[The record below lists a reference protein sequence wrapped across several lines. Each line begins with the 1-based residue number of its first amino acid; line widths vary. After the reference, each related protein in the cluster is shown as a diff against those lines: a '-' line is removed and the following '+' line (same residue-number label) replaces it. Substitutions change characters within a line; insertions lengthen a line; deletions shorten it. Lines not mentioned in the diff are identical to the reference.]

1 FGPTS
6 CPKFDVPR
14 MKTLKTTLLAMVLL
28 FTVASCS
35 KNEEVLV
42 EEANYSVDLNLA
54 RETDWEMANEVLA
67 VINEHRRSIGRAPIK
82 RDQQYASAFAVEHT
96 KYMINK
102 KVINH
107 DNFAARSRGLKDRG
121 AQAVAENVAMGY
133 TTAENVVNAWLNS
146 PAHRDVIEGNY
157 THSGFGI
164 IMDDNGNYYYTQL
177 FYRK

>member
-1 FGPTS
+1 
-6 CPKFDVPR
+6 
-14 MKTLKTTLLAMVLL
+14 MVLL

-35 KNEEVLV
+35 KDEEVLV
-42 EEANYSVDLNLA
+42 EEANYTIDLNLA
-54 RETDWEMANEVLA
+54 QETDWQMANEVLA

-96 KYMINK
+96 KYMIK
-102 KVINH
+102 MATINH
-107 DNFAARSRGLKDRG
+107 DNFATRSRGLKDQG
-121 AQAVAENVAMGY
+121 AKSVAENVAKGY

-146 PAHRDVIEGNY
+146 PSHRDVIEGNY

-164 IMDDNGNYYYTQL
+164 MMDDEGKYYYTQL